1 MFMGHYAVALVA
13 HAKQPCLPLWV
24 YMGAVQWLDLL
35 WAVLVLLGV
44 EKIRLDSSFATTPVD
59 MYFIPYS
66 HGLPM
71 AILWSVAIAYLGKWV
86 FRVNRA
92 TAGLLGLAVFSHWL
106 LDLLVHHADLALGV
120 GGIKLG
126 LGLWN
131 YPVLSSAL
139 EMGLI
144 GLGGMYGM
152 MSVTDRHQNW
162 KMMWLVGL
170 LMGIQLLSYTLPF
183 PATPSEMAWGV
194 LLTHLAVIGVSVWFG
209 AKKVT

>member
-1 MFMGHYAVALVA
+1 MFMGHYAVALA
-13 HAKQPCLPLWV
+13 THAKQPRLPLWV

-35 WAVLVLLGV
+35 WAVLVLSGI

-71 AILWSVAIAYLGKWV
+71 AIFWSVIMAGLGKWA
-86 FRVNRA
+86 FRVNWA
-92 TAGLLGLAVFSHWL
+92 TAGLLGWAVFSHWL

-120 GGIKLG
+120 GDIKLG

-131 YPVLSSAL
+131 YPVLSGAL

-144 GLGGMYGM
+144 GLGGMYGLM
-152 MSVTDRHQNW
+152 WGNNRHQNW
-162 KMMWLVGL
+162 QMMWLVVL
-170 LMGIQLLSYTLPF
+170 LMGIQLLSYALPF

-194 LLTHLAVIGVSVWFG
+194 LLTHLAVIGVSVYLG
-209 AKKVT
+209 KQAV